1 VDSLGI
7 SDIVLRLAVAA
18 VAGLAIGFEREQREA
33 AAGLRTVALVSS
45 GSAILVLSAIFAAP
59 GEVVR
64 MAAGV
69 ATGVGFLGAGTI
81 LRERGEVI
89 GLTTAAT
96 VWVAAAIGIAAAL
109 GAYALAALGTAL
121 TLLVLAVLRRVDL
134 TKVQQDARTY
144 EVAAGVP
151 DWDETTGATC
161 LIEAGLSVTLLS
173 LSWSEDRVAATWLGV
188 GLVAEHGRALAA
200 LRECPSVV
208 SVAVTT

>member
-1 VDSLGI
+1 MDSLGI
-7 SDIVLRLAVAA
+7 GDIVLRLAVAA
-18 VAGLAIGFEREQREA
+18 AAGLAIGFEREQREK

-45 GSAILVLSAIFAAP
+45 GSAILVLSAILAAP
-59 GEVVR
+59 GEAVR

-81 LRERGEVI
+81 LREHGEVT

-109 GAYALAALGTAL
+109 GSYALAAVGTAL

-134 TKVQQDARTY
+134 RRLRQDARIY
-144 EVAAGVP
+144 ELELNAP
-151 DWDETTGATC
+151 DWDEKAVEAC
-161 LIEAGLSVTLLS
+161 LSDVGLSVSLLT
-173 LSWSEDRVAATWLGV
+173 LSWSEAGATATWRAV
-188 GLVAEHGRALAA
+188 GLQVAHDRALTA
-200 LRECPSVV
+200 LRDCPTVV

>member
-1 VDSLGI
+1 MDSLGI
-7 SDIVLRLAVAA
+7 SEIVLRLAVAA

-59 GEVVR
+59 GEAVR

-161 LIEAGLSVTLLS
+161 LIDAGLSVSLLS
-173 LSWSEDRVAATWLGV
+173 LLVRGSCRRHVAWCGPR
-188 GLVAEHGRALAA
+188 GRARSSSRGAA
-200 LRECPSVV
+200 
-208 SVAVTT
+208 